1 MSWSVSAHGHAG
13 LQLNADLLYKSCTP
27 RKRTQILAAAPH
39 HISLKLAELAL
50 NYYLCVSTRCIVI
63 WVQTHLS
70 TQRLIQYLGTSF
82 LHIWAMRD
90 AEVEIK
96 ERNRAYFLL
105 KMTFERSMDSKRAIS
120 FILNTPMER
129 PIFSLAYSYYCF
141 RRQICT
147 PSYAWNIEF
156 MKERMCITAQ

>member
-1 MSWSVSAHGHAG
+1 MV
-13 LQLNADLLYKSCTP
+13 
-27 RKRTQILAAAPH
+27 KRDKWRERRSNSGYAPQWRTTAQIAFD
-39 HISLKLAELAL
+39 
-50 NYYLCVSTRCIVI
+50 YYLCVSVYCIVI

-70 TQRLIQYLGTSF
+70 TQILIQYLGASF

-96 ERNRAYFLL
+96 ERNRAYFPL
-105 KMTFERSMDSKRAIS
+105 KMTFERIRDSKRTIS
-120 FILNTPMER
+120 FILSTPMER

-147 PSYAWNIEF
+147 PSYVWNIEF